1 MSLGESAWYRG
12 DRAASHCPAYE
23 GAHDPMFMS
32 VIARCA
38 ESVVAPEITGSRVLI
53 SGLTSQTGFDIARA
67 FADHGARL
75 VVQSPDDSTEMTE
88 LAAVLAENSVD
99 LRLFNDPLAN
109 DSDARSLIQ
118 AAVQDFGGLDMAV
131 NLVSVDAEALDA
143 LDSFEDVEA
152 LAAQTL
158 LMPLRLTEVAAN
170 RMRLVWT
177 DGAILNVIK
186 IGETRSGGA
195 TMFADVLHAMLA
207 DMTRGLAE
215 QWAEA
220 GIRINAIGPPS
231 SVAAMGGARQATD
244 ADIATIAV
252 ELASEHARSVSG
264 YVLDAEGLAR
274 HWC

>member
-1 MSLGESAWYRG
+1 ML
-12 DRAASHCPAYE
+12 
-23 GAHDPMFMS
+23 MS

-38 ESVVAPEITGSRVLI
+38 ESVVTPEIKGSRVLI
-53 SGLTSQTGFDIARA
+53 SGLTSHMGFDVARA

-88 LAAVLAENSVD
+88 LAAVLAENAAD
-99 LRLFNDPLAN
+99 MRLFNDPLT
-109 DSDARSLIQ
+109 SDDEARHMVQ
-118 AAVQDFGGLDMAV
+118 AAVQDFGGLDVAV
-131 NLVSVDAEALDA
+131 NLVSVDADA
-143 LDSFEDVEA
+143 LAALETFEDVEA
-152 LAAQTL
+152 LAAETL

-177 DGAILNVIK
+177 EGAILNVVRIA
-186 IGETRSGGA
+186 EVRGGRA
-195 TMFADVLHAMLA
+195 MMFADVLRAMLA

-231 SVAAMGGARQATD
+231 SVAAMGGARQASD
-244 ADIATIAV
+244 ADLAAIAV
-252 ELASEHARSVSG
+252 ELASAEARSVSG
-264 YVLDAEGLAR
+264 YVLDAEGAAR